1 MCITV
6 AMLWPLIA
14 WIGGSAAALG
24 ILGEI
29 SWHLDDYTRDLPPS
43 V

>member
-1 MCITV
+1 MCITFALV
-6 AMLWPLIA
+6 APVVYFL
-14 WIGGSAAALG
+14 GGSAAFLG

-29 SWHLDDYTRDLPPS
+29 AWHLDDYTRDLPPS